1 MLTLLLYVLI
11 VGLVAALLFL
21 VASALFGRSEELG
34 PLPEGTTVTVLPAE
48 AISGSDVRAL
58 RFQQVVRGY
67 KAGEVDWALTR
78 LAGRIDELERQL
90 AYARAG
96 QAEAGTTLAQGVP
109 LAYSTGTYAAGQEAP
124 AALGAPLAPFG
135 GTPAVP
141 VAPQLPEV
149 LPSGPSQTAP
159 EAEPAVAAASDPTL
173 RRRRRVRPRAHRVQ
187 RRRRTRATRRTR
199 ASIRNGGRPPT
210 GWPVRVVRVPVRVR
224 GDDGR
229 RGG

>member
-96 QAEAGTTLAQGVP
+96 HPAEGSGTTLAQGVP
-109 LAYSTGTYAAGQEAP
+109 LAYSIGTYAAGQEAP
-124 AALGAPLAPFG
+124 AVLGDPLTPFS
-135 GTPAVP
+135 GTPIGSEAVP

-149 LPSGPSQTAP
+149 LPSRAPQTAP
-159 EAEPAVAAASDPTL
+159 DAEPAVTAASDTDP
-173 RRRRRVRPRAHRVQ
+173 
-187 RRRRTRATRRTR
+187 ATAAPDTAAGTPEAATPPGTGDTPDTGTDTKQQA
-199 ASIRNGGRPPT
+199 ASGWVAGPGGQSSGPGAR
-210 GWPVRVVRVPVRVR
+210 
-224 GDDGR
+224 
-229 RGG
+229 

>member
-159 EAEPAVAAASDPTL
+159 EAEPAVAAASDPDPAAAAPGTAAGTPCPAPAPDTGDTPDAGL
-173 RRRRRVRPRAHRVQ
+173 DTKRRAPSDWVAGP
-187 RRRRTRATRRTR
+187 
-199 ASIRNGGRPPT
+199 GGQSSGPGAR
-210 GWPVRVVRVPVRVR
+210 
-224 GDDGR
+224 
-229 RGG
+229 

>member
-96 QAEAGTTLAQGVP
+96 HSAEESGSTPPQGVP
-109 LAYSTGTYAAGQEAP
+109 LAYSIGPYAAGENP
-124 AALGAPLAPFG
+124 AELGD
-135 GTPAVP
+135 TPAPHGVTP
-141 VAPQLPEV
+141 DAAVAPQLPEV
-149 LPSGPSQTAP
+149 LPSRQAHTAP
-159 EAEPAVAAASDPTL
+159 DAGAGVPAASDTDRTAAAPGTDAGTPDVAAAPTIGDT
-173 RRRRRVRPRAHRVQ
+173 PGAGIDTQ
-187 RRRRTRATRRTR
+187 KQA
-199 ASIRNGGRPPT
+199 AAD
-210 GWPVRVVRVPVRVR
+210 WVPGPGSQSAGPGAR
-224 GDDGR
+224 
-229 RGG
+229 

>member
-96 QAEAGTTLAQGVP
+96 RAEAGTTLAQGVP

-124 AALGAPLAPFG
+124 AALGVPLASLG

-149 LPSGPSQTAP
+149 LPSGPSQSAP
-159 EAEPAVAAASDPTL
+159 EAEPAVAAASDPDPAAAAPGTAAGTPDTAPAPDTGDTPDAGL
-173 RRRRRVRPRAHRVQ
+173 DTKQQAPSDWVAGP
-187 RRRRTRATRRTR
+187 
-199 ASIRNGGRPPT
+199 GGQSSGPGAR
-210 GWPVRVVRVPVRVR
+210 
-224 GDDGR
+224 
-229 RGG
+229 